1 MLYIGGMSAICKN
14 KQGVV
19 MVDVAAGGTLEAAA
33 WKVKNLEDFETRLER
48 AARRV
53 GELAEAHETAA
64 LVVYEAVLTKSGR
77 PAEEVRRL
85 VREFEETFKDP
96 EEDLTIPRASGI
108 MNVEGDEWFFG
119 DESLR
124 TLTGQLLGQFQHRVA
139 QYNYVNEREV
149 LRRWADS
156 YDTRLFIRRRIHETE
171 PIAGV
176 VAGVDLPL
184 LQYLRLAAGGDTVVP
199 SQEISRALVALGALD
214 EGEAGDDYAVLA
226 AAENLALRLE
236 LPAPIVAEMLYDL
249 AVEDRLEFPEAPAQ
263 AASDETEEAAEAG
276 DGTGTGGTDG
286 ESVRPSPDDRATRR
300 AARQEADRGEEP
312 TRIQD
317 PQAKDAPGVREEG
330 GGERL
335 TPAPPENEP
344 PESAPGTQD
353 EGS

>member
-1 MLYIGGMSAICKN
+1 
-14 KQGVV
+14 
-19 MVDVAAGGTLEAAA
+19 MVDLAAGGALEAAA
-33 WKVKNLEDFETRLER
+33 WKVKNLDDFESRLER

-53 GELAEAHETAA
+53 GDPTRMHETAA
-64 LVVYEAVLTKSGR
+64 LVIYEAALTKSGR
-77 PAEEVRRL
+77 PLEEVRRL
-85 VREFEETFKDP
+85 VREFEATFEDP

-119 DESLR
+119 DEGLR

-139 QYNYVNEREV
+139 QYNYVDEPEV

-176 VAGVDLPL
+176 VSGVDLPL
-184 LQYLRLAAGGDTVVP
+184 VQYLRVAAGGDTLVP
-199 SQEISRALVALGALD
+199 SPEISRVLVALGVLD
-214 EGEAGDDYAVLA
+214 EGETGDDYAVLA

-236 LPAPIVAEMLYDL
+236 LPAPVVGEILQDL
-249 AVEDRLEFPEAPAQ
+249 GVEGRAEFPEPPTEAT
-263 AASDETEEAAEAG
+263 DEEPEEAAEAE
-276 DGTGTGGTDG
+276 DGAGTGGTDG
-286 ESVRPSPDDRATRR
+286 ESVRPSPDDRS
-300 AARQEADRGEEP
+300 ARQAAQREAARGEEP

-317 PQAKDAPGVREEG
+317 PQAKDAPGVREED
-330 GGERL
+330 GGERP

>member
-1 MLYIGGMSAICKN
+1 
-14 KQGVV
+14 
-19 MVDVAAGGTLEAAA
+19 MVDLAASGALEAAA
-33 WKVKNLEDFETRLER
+33 WKIRKLDDFEARLER

-53 GELAEAHETAA
+53 GDLAGAYETAA
-64 LVVYEAVLTKSGR
+64 LVIYEAALTKSGR
-77 PAEEVRRL
+77 PLEEVRRL
-85 VREFEETFKDP
+85 VREFAATFEDP

-119 DESLR
+119 DEGLR

-139 QYNYVNEREV
+139 QYNYVDEPEV

-176 VAGVDLPL
+176 ISGVDLPL
-184 LQYLRLAAGGDTVVP
+184 IQYLRVAAGGDTLVP
-199 SQEISRALVALGALD
+199 SPEISRTLVALGVLD
-214 EGEAGDDYAVLA
+214 ERETGDDYAILA
-226 AAENLALRLE
+226 AAEGLALRLD
-236 LPAPIVAEMLYDL
+236 LPAPVVGEMLHDL
-249 AVEDRLEFPEAPAQ
+249 GVEDRLVFPEPPPETT
-263 AASDETEEAAEAG
+263 DEETGEAAEVEDGAG
-276 DGTGTGGTDG
+276 AGGTDE
-286 ESVRPSPDDRATRR
+286 ESLKPSPDDRSTRR
-300 AARQEADRGEEP
+300 AAQREADRGEEP

-330 GGERL
+330 GGERP

-344 PESAPGTQD
+344 PESAPGTRD